1 MNLLRTTAFQLA
13 LLYAVM
19 LIGSTMVVAVVLY
32 WATIGYLQRQ
42 TDTTIEVEIAGLR
55 EQYQQRGLNGL
66 VRVIR
71 ERLQSAED
79 PGAIYLFADRRLR
92 PLAGNLPAWPE
103 LVNRAD
109 GWHTFTN
116 QHRQPPVPARARVLL
131 LPEGLVLLVGRDVSD
146 LRALLQRGFTALL
159 WSGGLVV
166 LLGLLGGALL
176 SRNVRSRVDTLNQV
190 MQAFADG
197 EFQRRVPVRGTGD
210 EFDQLAASLN
220 AMLDR
225 TNQLMEDVRH
235 VGDSIAHELRT
246 PLTRLRHSLEQI
258 ATDITVEDMREQA
271 LQATEDA
278 DRLLAIFSA
287 LLRIARIESGTYK
300 RRFEPVSLAQLIDD
314 AVEMYDVVA
323 EEAGIEI
330 RQEILPTP
338 VIPGDRDLIFQAMA
352 NLLDNALKHT
362 PAGGIIS
369 LSLSPADQSAV
380 FSIADTG
387 GGLPTS
393 EIDLVTRRFY
403 RSNVGRQ
410 PSGSG
415 LGLSLVNAVAQLH
428 TAQLKLENTDAGLQV
443 SLRFPLA

>member
-1 MNLLRTTAFQLA
+1 
-13 LLYAVM
+13 
-19 LIGSTMVVAVVLY
+19 
-32 WATIGYLQRQ
+32 
-42 TDTTIEVEIAGLR
+42 
-55 EQYQQRGLNGL
+55 
-66 VRVIR
+66 
-71 ERLQSAED
+71 
-79 PGAIYLFADRRLR
+79 
-92 PLAGNLPAWPE
+92 
-103 LVNRAD
+103 
-109 GWHTFTN
+109 
-116 QHRQPPVPARARVLL
+116 
-131 LPEGLVLLVGRDVSD
+131 
-146 LRALLQRGFTALL
+146 
-159 WSGGLVV
+159 
-166 LLGLLGGALL
+166 
-176 SRNVRSRVDTLNQV
+176 
-190 MQAFADG
+190 
-197 EFQRRVPVRGTGD
+197 
-210 EFDQLAASLN
+210 
-220 AMLDR
+220 
-225 TNQLMEDVRH
+225 
-235 VGDSIAHELRT
+235 LRT